1 MLNLLFYI
9 FNAFKCIEFTHDT
22 SESLW
27 RGCFYEGQ
35 PVYLLQYCQY
45 LIAATISSQRQ

>member
-1 MLNLLFYI
+1 MLNLLFI
-9 FNAFKCIEFTHDT
+9 FLALSNALNSHTTLSK
-22 SESLW
+22 SLW
-27 RGCFYEGQ
+27 GGYFYEGQ